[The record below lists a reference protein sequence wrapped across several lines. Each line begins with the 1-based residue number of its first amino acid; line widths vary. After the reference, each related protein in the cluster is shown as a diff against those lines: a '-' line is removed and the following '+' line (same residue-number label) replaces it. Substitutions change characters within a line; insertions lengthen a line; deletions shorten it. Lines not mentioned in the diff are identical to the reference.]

1 MQPMVLEKKT
11 NDNNK
16 EVAAVISEI
25 ILILLLWIFEWSA
38 DELQMVLCSFKNM
51 LRPSKVLVSV
61 ISFV

>member
-1 MQPMVLEKKT
+1 MTDNIYATNGLEKK

-25 ILILLLWIFEWSA
+25 FLVLLLTN
-38 DELQMVLCSFKNM
+38 FKCFYAFFQNM
-51 LRPSKVLVSV
+51 LRPSKVLISV